1 MANEQF
7 LIDTNIFI
15 DYLKGDLSAVEFIS
29 NLSVSPV
36 LSVLTVAEIYSGA
49 KENEMPEVEEFLSAF
64 RIINVDYEIAATG
77 GLFRNKYFKSH
88 GVCLADGIIA
98 ATAKLNNFKLSTL
111 NTKHFPMLDN
121 VIRPY

>member
-7 LIDTNIFI
+7 LIDTNILI
-15 DYLKGDLSAVEFIS
+15 DYLKGDLSAVEFIN
-29 NLSVSPV
+29 NLSVPPV
-36 LSVLTVAEIYSGA
+36 ISVLPVAEIYSGA
-49 KENEMPEVEEFLSAF
+49 KENEMAEIEEFLSAF
-64 RIINVDYEIAATG
+64 RIINVDYEIAQTG

-98 ATAKLNNFKLSTL
+98 ATAILNDLKLSTL
-111 NTKHFPMLDN
+111 NTKHFHMLDN